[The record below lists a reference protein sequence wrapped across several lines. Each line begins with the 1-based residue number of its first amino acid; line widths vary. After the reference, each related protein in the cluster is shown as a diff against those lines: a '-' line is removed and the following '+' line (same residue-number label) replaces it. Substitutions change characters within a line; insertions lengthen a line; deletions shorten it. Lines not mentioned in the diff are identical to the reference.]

1 MNGTLKLV
9 IIVGKGGRVI
19 EVGLVGSGNMQESG

>member
-19 EVGLVGSGNMQESG
+19 EVGLVDSGNMQEIG